1 MKLKNIFSLSLLLSL
16 PLAAAAQT
24 NAARQGQPQDATP
37 IGPPAPA
44 APATPIAPP
53 STRTPPALPPAGNL
67 PPAARNPAA
76 AAPGSS
82 PAAAPV
88 NAAGTM
94 PQPPQ
99 PGVTPTNR
107 APAAAAAP
115 AFAAPLEEAN
125 IKYNWSMPVEE
136 VLDEIYAPL
145 VGRTPL
151 RAPTVPKDTLITLKT
166 VKDLTR
172 TEAIMALEA
181 EMGMNGITVVPM
193 GDKFFKVVLEANAP
207 PAGGTITSNASS
219 SLNDLGR
226 FITEVVQLKYAD
238 PDQVVKALGLFAK
251 SASSVIYIPSTESLI
266 LRDYTENVKRMLEM
280 VEKLDVESALTVKSE
295 VIPIRYALAEDI
307 SSALSQLGAGVGGS
321 VGKPSSG
328 AGFKTTGT
336 TGATGM
342 GGMGGMMG
350 GGVPGQATQTGLS
363 TGASGARST
372 FGQRLGSIVNG
383 AAGGAGGISLFGQ
396 TKIIADERTN
406 SLLVFAN
413 DEDMKMI
420 KKIIKQLDVVLAQ
433 VLIEAIILEVNLT
446 DGKNFNFSFS
456 QNPSTRGQFTGAGG
470 SQFLGPASS
479 FLGGS
484 SGSTNGGGGSS
495 VVGNSSLGSLPNE
508 FSYFGRYGN
517 DFDAVLEAVASDSRV
532 SVLSRPQIQT
542 SHAVE
547 AELFIGNTVPYVTG
561 TQNYGYG
568 SVGPSASYTQMEV
581 GIRMRVLPLIN
592 PDGLVVMDIDQEIEQ
607 LGPSVA
613 IPGAG
618 NVPTT
623 TKRDAGTKVAVMSGE
638 TIILGGFISATRSAN
653 HTGVPWLMDI
663 PVLGNLFKSSV
674 ANNERTELI
683 VLMRPTVLKTPEI
696 AAQVATEQRN
706 QMAAVKQ
713 AEMEIRKNEDAR
725 NAKANKE
732 LLQEEAKKA
741 KKAGTQSTNPPVGLH
756 LYDTNSVDIFLGN
769 TNTVDL
775 HLSDTNSE
783 SVIEKQNP

>member
-1 MKLKNIFSLSLLLSL
+1 M
-16 PLAAAAQT
+16 
-24 NAARQGQPQDATP
+24 
-37 IGPPAPA
+37 
-44 APATPIAPP
+44 
-53 STRTPPALPPAGNL
+53 
-67 PPAARNPAA
+67 
-76 AAPGSS
+76 
-82 PAAAPV
+82 
-88 NAAGTM
+88 GT
-94 PQPPQ
+94 QPPQ
-99 PGVTPTNR
+99 PSAAPTNR
-107 APAAAAAP
+107 APAAATNTAPAGAAAP
-115 AFAAPLEEAN
+115 AEEAN

-136 VLDEIYAPL
+136 MLDEIYAPL

-166 VKDLTR
+166 VHDLTR
-172 TEAIMALEA
+172 TEAIEALEA

-207 PAGGTITSNASS
+207 PAGGTLTSNPSVY
-219 SLNDLGR
+219 LPDLGK

-280 VEKLDVESALTVKSE
+280 VEKLDVESALTVKSK
-295 VIPIRYALAEDI
+295 VIPIRYALAGDMA
-307 SSALSQLGAGVGGS
+307 SALSQLGAGAGGS
-321 VGKPSSG
+321 FGHDNG
-328 AGFKTTGT
+328 AAGFKPTGSTTGT

-342 GGMGGMMG
+342 GGLMG
-350 GGVPGQATQTGLS
+350 GGGPGQASQNGLS
-363 TGASGARST
+363 TGAGGTRST
-372 FGQRLGSIVNG
+372 FGQRLGNIVSG
-383 AAGGAGGISLFGQ
+383 AAGGAGNMSLFGQ

-420 KKIIKQLDVVLAQ
+420 EKIIGQLDVVLAQ

-456 QNPSTRGQFTGAGG
+456 QNPSTRGDFTGAGG

-479 FLGGS
+479 FIGGT
-484 SGSTNGGGGSS
+484 SGSTNGNSGGS
-495 VVGNSSLGSLPNE
+495 VIGNSSLGSLPNE

-517 DFDAVLEAVASDSRV
+517 DFDAVLEAVASDSRI

-561 TQNYGYG
+561 TQNYGY
-568 SVGPSASYTQMEV
+568 STGPSSTYTQMEV

-592 PDGLVVMDIDQEIEQ
+592 PDGMVTMDIDQEIEQ

-623 TKRDAGTKVAVMSGE
+623 TKRDAGAKVEVMSGQ
-638 TIILGGFISATRSAN
+638 TIILGGFISASRSAN

-663 PVLGNLFKSSV
+663 PVLGNLFKST
-674 ANNERTELI
+674 ANQNERTELI

-713 AEMEIRKNEDAR
+713 AELDIRKDEDNR
-725 NAKANKE
+725 NDKANKE
-732 LLQEEAKKA
+732 LLRDEARKA
-741 KKAGTQSTNPPVGLH
+741 KQAGSQSTNPPVELH
-756 LYDTNSVDIFLGN
+756 LYDTNSADIFLGE

-783 SVIEKQNP
+783 SVIEKAKP